1 MTKPNIHTSRLAG
14 LFVLATLVLSLP
26 AVCARAADSER
37 PFNPPVG
44 SRWIVET
51 EINGEEIRP
60 EGKRNSLIR
69 SRAEM
74 TIEASLS
81 DGFRVV
87 YVRRGITAEGND
99 PSLPLLRAGMQALVD
114 VPIRAT
120 TDKRGKPVR
129 VDNLEEA
136 KAAMRSVAGKMTAP
150 FKDKPQVVAVLQQMM
165 ARLTEADAA
174 RAATDYLDELPELAK
189 AQGTGMKPG
198 EVRRST
204 EMIENPLGGGAI
216 RSNAGFELK
225 EADAA
230 TGRRVF
236 VNTTTYDPA
245 AIKELTQ
252 SLGKKLMATGG
263 SSVTP
268 AQIDN
273 ILKQMELS
281 LDERSIFEVEN
292 GMTRKLTEKSV
303 MTVRALGHNLQK
315 TETKTITVAPAP

>member
-44 SRWIVET
+44 SRWIIET

-74 TIEASLS
+74 TIEANLS

-120 TDKRGKPVR
+120 MDKRGKPVR
-129 VDNLEEA
+129 VDNLTEA
-136 KAAMRSVAGKMTAP
+136 KAAMRGAAEALTAP
-150 FKDKPQVVAVLQQMM
+150 FKDKPQVLAVLQQMM
-165 ARLTEADAA
+165 ARLTEADAV
-174 RAATDYLDELPELAK
+174 RAAIDYLDEVPQLAR

-216 RSNAGFELK
+216 KSNASFELK

-236 VNTTTYDPA
+236 VNTTSYDPA
-245 AIKELTQ
+245 AIKEFTQ
-252 SLGKKLMATGG
+252 SLGKKLMASGG

-281 LDERSIFEVEN
+281 LDERSTFEVED
-292 GMTRKLTEKSV
+292 GMTRKVTEKSV

-315 TETKTITVAPAP
+315 TETKTITVAPTP